1 MEAGS
6 ASGFIALDCADKDD
20 RVIDVSGTTIDLAI
34 GVAGGSAALHT
45 DGSKLDDLICR
56 AHEAGHGAEGS
67 SPKVLIEASAN
78 DFDSLVSKGDAEF
91 NDAVIEEL
99 NFFDADNFGIFWDGR
114 REFINPTH
122 GHSFVSDPHVGDH
135 HALVITAVDFGLKN
149 TDAPFGIKCSSGS
162 PNKFLRLARVHAA
175 ADQNQAATGSA
186 QSGSPLPSRSISSI
200 SSNSSLASSSPAR
213 PISFTRLLIS
223 VDVSGSPLSSLS
235 EISANLSS
243 SLLMRRN
250 RLTLRLISKL
260 PHVGQTSS
268 SGFETMPISRLNFWP
283 QGKQSYS

>member
-20 RVIDVSGTTIDLAI
+20 RVIDVSGASIDLTI

-45 DGSKLDDLICR
+45 DCSQLDDFICR
-56 AHEAGHGAEGS
+56 AHESWHGAEGS
-67 SPKVLIEASAN
+67 SPKVLIKASTD
-78 DFDSLVSKGDAEF
+78 DFDSLVSKGHAEF
-91 NDAVIEEL
+91 NDAVIEKL
-99 NFFDADNFGIFWDGR
+99 NFLDADNFGIFWDGR
-114 REFINPTH
+114 REFIDPTH
-122 GHSFVSDPHVGDH
+122 GHSFVPNAHVGDH
-135 HALVITAVDFGLKN
+135 HALVVTAVDFGLKN
-149 TDAPFGIKCSSGS
+149 ADAPFGIKSSSGS
-162 PNKFLRLARVHAA
+162 PDKFLRFARVHAA

-213 PISFTRLLIS
+213 PISFTRFLIS
-223 VDVSGSPLSSLS
+223 ADVSGSPLSSLS

-243 SLLMRRN
+243 SLLMRLN
-250 RLTLRLISKL
+250 RLTLRWISRL
-260 PHVGQTSS
+260 PHEGQTSS

-283 QGKQSYS
+283 QAKQSYS